1 MSLKEDIRAIEIA
14 MNLDGAG
21 PDYAMFTDLGNAAV
35 DAIVISARE
44 NNLTWVQVLRALRA
58 LAERDAF
65 GEAMDTA
72 VRECV
77 FDALDF
83 GRKGESFYGA

>member
-1 MSLKEDIRAIEIA
+1 
-14 MNLDGAG
+14 MNFELDMTRTS

-35 DAIVISARE
+35 HAIVTTARE
-44 NNLTWVQVLRALRA
+44 NELTWVQTLRALRA
-58 LAERDAF
+58 LAEQDQF

-77 FDALDF
+77 FDALGF
-83 GRKGESFYGA
+83 GAKGESFYGA

>member
-1 MSLKEDIRAIEIA
+1 MEIDI
-14 MNLDGAG
+14 NLTGTA

-35 DAIVISARE
+35 HAVVVRARAD
-44 NNLTWVQVLRALRA
+44 NLTWPQTYRALRA
-58 LAERDAF
+58 LAEQDEF

-77 FDALDF
+77 YSALGFHD
-83 GRKGESFYGA
+83 EPFYI

>member
-1 MSLKEDIRAIEIA
+1 MEINI
-14 MNLDGAG
+14 NLTDTA

-35 DAIVISARE
+35 HAVVVRARAD
-44 NNLTWVQVLRALRA
+44 NLTWSQTYRALRA
-58 LAERDAF
+58 LAEQEEF

-77 FDALDF
+77 FDALGF
-83 GRKGESFYGA
+83 ENENFYV